1 MQMKN
6 KKEERYQDINLLNIK
21 ENKLTR
27 KEKREFNLKFLKKI

>member
-27 KEKREFNLKFLKKI
+27 KEKKRI